1 MPEGA
6 RGPPGARGWVFEL
19 PGGRRLETAT
29 RPLVVGILN
38 VTPDS
43 FSDGGIH
50 TDLPGAAEAGLRM
63 IEEGADWIDIG
74 GESTRPGSHS
84 VPAAEQL
91 RRVLP
96 ALEGLR
102 KRTAAPISIDTQDP
116 QVGERAL
123 EAGAD
128 ILNDVGG
135 FRDERWRSV
144 VTRWKAPLVVMHMR
158 GTPLDMQV
166 DPRYPQGVTR
176 EVQAFFESR
185 TKTLLEWGV
194 DRSRIILDPGL
205 GFGKRVQDNLELVR
219 NIDVLKDLG
228 YPVFIGASRK
238 GFIEKAMEP
247 SPFDPDTG
255 TLIANAF
262 ALCGGAD
269 MLRVHNVR
277 YTAALV
283 RMFGALRSAPRG

>member
-1 MPEGA
+1 VPEGA
-6 RGPPGARGWVFEL
+6 RGPAGARGWVFEL
-19 PGGRRLETAT
+19 AGGRRLEAGK

-43 FSDGGIH
+43 FSDGGVH
-50 TDLPGAAEAGLRM
+50 ADARSAVEAGLRM

-74 GESTRPGSHS
+74 GESTRPGSRP

-96 ALEGLR
+96 VLGGLR
-102 KRTAAPISIDTQDP
+102 MRTPAPISIDTQDP
-116 QVGERAL
+116 DVGERSLA
-123 EAGAD
+123 EGAD

-135 FRDERWRSV
+135 FGDERWRSV
-144 VTRWKAPLVVMHMR
+144 VTRWKAPLVVMHMQ

-166 DPRYPQGVTR
+166 DPRYPRGVTR
-176 EVQAFFESR
+176 EVRAFFESR
-185 TKTLLEWGV
+185 TQSLLDWGV
-194 DRSRIILDPGL
+194 DRSRIIIDPGL

-238 GFIEKAMEP
+238 GFIEKAFGP
-247 SPFDPDTG
+247 APFDQDTC
-255 TLIANAF
+255 TLTLNAF

-269 MLRVHNVR
+269 MLRVHNVK

-283 RMFGALRSAPRG
+283 KLFVAVRSAPMA

>member
-1 MPEGA
+1 VPEGA
-6 RGPPGARGWVFEL
+6 PGPPGARCWVFEL
-19 PGGRRLETAT
+19 EGGRRLEAGK

-43 FSDGGIH
+43 FSDGRIH
-50 TDLPGAAEAGLRM
+50 VDPPAAVEAGLRM

-74 GESTRPGSHS
+74 GESTRPGSHP

-96 ALEGLR
+96 VLAGIR

-116 QVGERAL
+116 EVGERAL
-123 EAGAD
+123 EEGAD
-128 ILNDVGG
+128 ILNDVAG
-135 FRDERWRSV
+135 FRDGRWQRV

-176 EVQAFFESR
+176 EVRAFFEAR
-185 TKTLLEWGV
+185 TKALLEWGV
-194 DRSRIILDPGL
+194 DRSRIIIDPGL

-238 GFIEKAMEP
+238 GFIEKAMGP
-247 SPFDPDTG
+247 AALDPDTG
-255 TLIANAF
+255 TVIVNAF

-283 RMFGALRSAPRG
+283 RMFEAIRSAPRG

>member
-6 RGPPGARGWVFEL
+6 RGPSGARSWVFEL
-19 PGGRRLETAT
+19 QGGRRLEAGK

-50 TDLPGAAEAGLRM
+50 ADPPAAVEAGLRM
-63 IEEGADWIDIG
+63 IEDGADWIDIG
-74 GESTRPGSHS
+74 GESTRPGSHA
-84 VPAAEQL
+84 VPASEQF

-96 ALEGLR
+96 VLEGLR
-102 KRTAAPISIDTQDP
+102 KRTPAPISIDTQDP
-116 QVGERAL
+116 EVGELAL
-123 EAGAD
+123 VEGAD

-135 FRDERWRSV
+135 FRDERWRGV
-144 VTRWKAPLVVMHMR
+144 VTRWKAPLVVMHMS
-158 GTPLDMQV
+158 GTPLDMQI
-166 DPRYPQGVTR
+166 DPRYPKGVTR
-176 EVQAFFESR
+176 EVREFFEAR

-238 GFIEKAMEP
+238 GFIDKAMEP
-247 SPFDPDTG
+247 APFDPDTG

-283 RMFGALRSAPRG
+283 RMYGALRSAPRG